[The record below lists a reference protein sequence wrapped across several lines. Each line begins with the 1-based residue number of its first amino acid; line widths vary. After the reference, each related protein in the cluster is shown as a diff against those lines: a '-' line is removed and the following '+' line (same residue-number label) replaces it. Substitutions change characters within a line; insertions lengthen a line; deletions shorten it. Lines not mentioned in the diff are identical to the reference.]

1 MSTRAIRTRSR
12 SPAAPREVAG
22 KSTGLSAQRAAVDGL
37 LGLLCDRLDHGVLL
51 LDADLAVLGGNL
63 EARRALTTGDG
74 IALRAGRFAF
84 ADAEAQRRLNDLLS
98 RQAREP
104 QSVPASLGVR
114 VRRRYAPAFRVAV
127 TPVGDRLVQWGVA
140 YVVLI
145 CGLGDTREISPTVLR
160 EVYELTR
167 AQTDVAASLYGG
179 LSVEQT
185 ASALGLSLNTVRS
198 HLKKIFAKCGVASQA
213 ELMQMLALGPHA
225 L

>member
-12 SPAAPREVAG
+12 SPAATREVAG

-51 LDADLAVLGGNL
+51 LDEDLAVLGGNP

-104 QSVPASLGVR
+104 QSAPASLGVR

-127 TPVGDRLVQWGVA
+127 TPVGDRLAHWDVA

-145 CGLGDTREISPTVLR
+145 CGLGDTREISSTVLR